1 MTDRLPPSSKGAAW
15 RNTWQIVRDPKRA
28 LEGWGKTLG
37 DPFLIPTLNG
47 RVVITGRADL
57 IREIFGND
65 PANYDPF
72 ATGALVPILGEGSM
86 LTMGGETHRRER
98 KLVMPMFH
106 GDRMRAYG
114 SAMQEVALEK
124 VNQYLDRSPIV
135 PALELMTGISLEVI
149 VRTVFGVE
157 HRDLSE
163 SIMRASRE
171 VIRKLN
177 PILFFSRRTHVPF
190 LGLSPWDRFRAARQK
205 LRDIF
210 DAIYEQHKKDGSQGE
225 DILSMMTAA
234 RYEDGEPI
242 TRDHLREELATFL
255 FAGHETSA
263 IAMTWAIYHLHS
275 HPESLRTL
283 QNELRSLPDR
293 TPASLAASPYLKAVV
308 QESLRL
314 HPIVTEVL
322 RKLRVPM
329 QLGEY
334 SIPAGFAVAPAT
346 VLAHYNPTTYTD
358 PDAFRPER
366 FLERNYSPF
375 EYMPFGGG
383 HRRCIGAA
391 FAAYE
396 MAIVLGTL
404 LSEHRWELVDAEP
417 VVPKRR
423 NLTMGPSSNVSIR
436 KV

>member
-1 MTDRLPPSSKGAAW
+1 MNSGLPPSIEGAW
-15 RNTWQIVRDPKRA
+15 WNTWQIVRDPRRA
-28 LEGWGKTLG
+28 LEGWVKLHG
-37 DPFLIPTLNG
+37 DPFLVHTLNG
-47 RVVITGRADL
+47 TVVITGRADL

-72 ATGALVPILGEGSM
+72 ATAALVPILGEGSM
-86 LTMGGETHRRER
+86 LVMGGETHRRER

-114 SAMQEVALEK
+114 SAMQEVAIEK
-124 VNQYLDRSPIV
+124 VNQFLERG
-135 PALELMTGISLEVI
+135 PAIPTLELMTGISLEVI
-149 VRTVFGVE
+149 VRTVFGVD
-157 HRDLSE
+157 HRNLSD
-163 SIMRASRE
+163 SIMHASRE

-177 PILFFSRRTHVPF
+177 PILFFSRRTHFSLFGV
-190 LGLSPWDRFRAARQK
+190 SPWDRFQAARHK
-205 LRDIF
+205 LRDVF
-210 DAIYEQHKKDGSQGE
+210 DAIFEQRQKDGFQGE
-225 DILSMMTAA
+225 DIFSMMNAA

-242 TRDHLREELATFL
+242 TRDHLREELMTFL

-283 QNELRSLPDR
+283 RDELHDLPDR
-293 TPASLAASPYLKAVV
+293 SPASLAAAPYLKAVV

-314 HPIVTEVL
+314 HPIVTEVI
-322 RKLRVPM
+322 RKLRVPL
-329 QLGEY
+329 QLGEWNL
-334 SIPAGFAVAPAT
+334 PAGLAVAPAT
-346 VLAHYNPTTYTD
+346 VLAHYNPTTYPD
-358 PDAFRPER
+358 PDAFLPER
-366 FLERNYSPF
+366 FLKRTYSPF

-404 LSEHRWELVDAEP
+404 LSEHRWELVDAGP